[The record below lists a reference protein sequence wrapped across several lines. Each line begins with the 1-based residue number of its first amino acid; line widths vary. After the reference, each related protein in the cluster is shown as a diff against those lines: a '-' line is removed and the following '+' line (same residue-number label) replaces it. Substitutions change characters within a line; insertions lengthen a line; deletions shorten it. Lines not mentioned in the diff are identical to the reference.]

1 MNRTFK
7 FCIFFAALFLI
18 NSVSYAFNTNAEV
31 KQGNVIYTFE
41 SGRMQCLSEID
52 DEGHTWALIK
62 SLDANTTVIFNK
74 VEKRKSDFVL
84 VLTMLVKD
92 TSGICASWTNMQ
104 EVKLVID
111 PIRIEKT
118 SLSGKT
124 IYEKGNLTVMQ
135 D

>member
-1 MNRTFK
+1 MNKIFK
-7 FCIFFAALFLI
+7 LFVLFTMLFAVHGFSYDF
-18 NSVSYAFNTNAEV
+18 NSNAEV
-31 KQGNVIYTFE
+31 KQGNVIYAFE

-52 DEGHTWALIK
+52 TEGHISVLIK

-74 VEKRKSDFVL
+74 VEKYKGDFVL

-104 EVKLVID
+104 EVKMVID
-111 PIRIEKT
+111 PIKVEKT
-118 SLSGKT
+118 TLSAKK
-124 IYEKGNLTVMQ
+124 IYEKDGLTVMQ